1 MKNRII
7 YILILVA
14 VIFVSCED
22 VVDVKLSEDEVEFY
36 AVEAKITSE
45 SNPIVYLYKTRK
57 VNDDSGFAGI
67 SGAEVVVSE
76 KEQPQNAVELVE
88 NPENKGWYQV
98 PEGIDFKGEPG
109 KEYQI
114 TINVDGI
121 ELTARDLLA
130 PVEPI
135 DSIQV
140 RPSLRGE
147 NRFLGIFTYGNE
159 PPGLGNFYKW
169 DVYINDTL
177 LSQSDFLIFASDE
190 LVDGNYIYSFEIFTD
205 FHQPSKPEDRR
216 LKLGDTVLVK
226 QTSISAFAYDFY
238 FQLFNQAQ
246 TGSLF
251 SVPPANIQGNFTASD
266 GKPVLGLFTAHDVSN
281 SNVVVIDERIES
293 GLRK

>member
-1 MKNRII
+1 MNNRII
-7 YILILVA
+7 YILILVLA
-14 VIFVSCED
+14 IFVSCED
-22 VVDVKLSEDEVEFY
+22 VVDVKLSEEEVEFY

-45 SNPIVYLYKTRK
+45 SNPFVYLYKTRK

-88 NPENKGWYQV
+88 SPDIKGWYLV
-98 PEGIDFKGEPG
+98 PEGVDFKGQPG
-109 KEYQI
+109 KEYQV

-140 RPSLRGE
+140 RPSLRGD

-169 DVYINDTL
+169 DIYISDTL

-226 QTSISAFAYDFY
+226 QTSISAFAYNFY

>member
-7 YILILVA
+7 YILILVG

-22 VVDVKLSEDEVEFY
+22 VVDVKLSEEEVEFY

-45 SNPIVYLYKTRK
+45 SNPFVYLYKTRK
-57 VNDDSGFAGI
+57 VTDDSGFAGI
-67 SGAEVVVSE
+67 SGAEVVISE
-76 KEQPQNAVELVE
+76 KEQPQNAVELIE
-88 NPENKGWYQV
+88 SPEIKGWYLV

-109 KEYQI
+109 KEYQVS
-114 TINVDGI
+114 INVDGM
-121 ELTARDLLA
+121 ELTARDMLA

-169 DVYINDTL
+169 DIFINDTL

-216 LKLGDTVLVK
+216 LKPGDTVLVK
-226 QTSISAFAYDFY
+226 QTSISEFAYNFY

>member
-1 MKNRII
+1 MKNKITF
-7 YILILVA
+7 ILMLFSA
-14 VIFVSCED
+14 LFNSCED
-22 VVDVKLSEDEVEFY
+22 IVDVNLSEEKFEFY
-36 AVEAKITSE
+36 AVEAKITTE
-45 SNPIVYLYKTRK
+45 SNPFVYLYKSQK
-57 VNDDSGFAGI
+57 VNNDNEYIGVSDAKVTVSDDA
-67 SGAEVVVSE
+67 
-76 KEQPQNAVELVE
+76 QPPKSVELIE
-88 NPENKGWYQV
+88 STEKRGWYTT
-98 PEGIDFKGEPG
+98 PEGLDFKGETD
-109 KEYQI
+109 KEY
-114 TINVDGI
+114 TVTLNVGGI
-121 ELTARDLLA
+121 ELIARDFLA

-169 DVYINDTL
+169 DILINDTL

-205 FHQPSKPEDRR
+205 FHQPSNPEDRK
-216 LKLGDTVLVK
+216 LNLGDTVLVK
-226 QTSISAFAYDFY
+226 QTSISEFAYNFY

-246 TGSLF
+246 TGGLF
-251 SVPPANIQGNFTASD
+251 SVPPANIQSNITASD

-281 SNVVVIDERIES
+281 SNIVFIDAEIEN

>member
-7 YILILVA
+7 YLLILVA

-45 SNPIVYLYKTRK
+45 SNPFVYLYKTRK

-88 NPENKGWYQV
+88 SSEIKGWYQV

-109 KEYQI
+109 KEYQV
-114 TINVDGI
+114 TINVDGM

-169 DVYINDTL
+169 DIYINDTL

-205 FHQPSKPEDRR
+205 FHQPSKPEERK
-216 LKLGDTVLVK
+216 LNLGDKVQVK

-238 FQLFNQAQ
+238 FQMFNQAQ
-246 TGSLF
+246 TGGLF

-266 GKPVLGLFTAHDVSN
+266 GKPVLGLFTANDVSN
-281 SNVVVIDERIES
+281 SNVVVIDEEIES

>member
-1 MKNRII
+1 MV
-7 YILILVA
+7 LA
-14 VIFVSCED
+14 IFVSCED
-22 VVDVKLSEDEVEFY
+22 VVDVKLSEEEVEFY

-45 SNPIVYLYKTRK
+45 SNPFVYLYKTRK

-88 NPENKGWYQV
+88 SPDIKGWYLV
-98 PEGIDFKGEPG
+98 PEGVDFKGQPG
-109 KEYQI
+109 KEYQV

-140 RPSLRGE
+140 RPSLRGD

-169 DVYINDTL
+169 DIYISDTL

-226 QTSISAFAYDFY
+226 QTSISAFAYNFY

>member
-7 YILILVA
+7 YILILVG

-22 VVDVKLSEDEVEFY
+22 VVDVKLSEEDVEFY

-45 SNPIVYLYKTRK
+45 SNPFVYLYKTRK

-98 PEGIDFKGEPG
+98 PEGIDFNGEPG
-109 KEYQI
+109 KEYQV
-114 TINVDGI
+114 TINVDGV

-169 DVYINDTL
+169 DIYINDTL

>member
-22 VVDVKLSEDEVEFY
+22 VVDVKLSEEVVEFY
-36 AVEAKITSE
+36 AVEAKITTE
-45 SNPIVYLYKTRK
+45 NNPFVYLYKTRK

-88 NPENKGWYQV
+88 SPDIKGWYLV
-98 PEGIDFKGEPG
+98 PEGIDFTGEPG
-109 KEYQI
+109 KEYQV

-130 PVEPI
+130 PVETI

-169 DVYINDTL
+169 DIYINDTL

-226 QTSISAFAYDFY
+226 QTSISAFAYSFY
-238 FQLFNQAQ
+238 FQLFNQGQ
-246 TGSLF
+246 TGGLF
-251 SVPPANIQGNFTASD
+251 SVPPANIQSNFTASD
-266 GKPVLGLFTAHDVSN
+266 GNPILGLFTAHDVSN
-281 SNVVVIDERIES
+281 SNVVVIDEEIES

>member
-1 MKNRII
+1 
-7 YILILVA
+7 
-14 VIFVSCED
+14 
-22 VVDVKLSEDEVEFY
+22 
-36 AVEAKITSE
+36 VEAKITSE
-45 SNPIVYLYKTRK
+45 SNPFVYLYKTRK

-76 KEQPQNAVELVE
+76 KEQPQNLVELVE
-88 NPENKGWYQV
+88 SPEIKGWYLV

-109 KEYQI
+109 KEYQV
-114 TINVDGI
+114 TINVDGV
-121 ELTARDLLA
+121 ELTAHDLLA

-169 DVYINDTL
+169 DIYINDTL

-216 LKLGDTVLVK
+216 LKMGDTVLVK

>member
-7 YILILVA
+7 YILILVG

-22 VVDVKLSEDEVEFY
+22 VVDVKLSEEDVEFY

-45 SNPIVYLYKTRK
+45 SNPFVYLYKTRK

-88 NPENKGWYQV
+88 SPEIKGWYLV

-109 KEYQI
+109 KEYQV
-114 TINVDGI
+114 TINLDGI
-121 ELTARDLLA
+121 ELTARDMLA

-169 DVYINDTL
+169 DIYINDTL

-205 FHQPSKPEDRR
+205 FHQPSKPEERK

-251 SVPPANIQGNFTASD
+251 SVPPANIQGNFSASD
-266 GKPVLGLFTAHDVSN
+266 GNPVLGLFTAHDVSN
-281 SNVVVIDERIES
+281 SNVVVIDERIENK
-293 GLRK
+293 LRK

>member
-7 YILILVA
+7 YILILVV

-22 VVDVKLSEDEVEFY
+22 VVDVKLSEEEVEFY

-45 SNPIVYLYKTRK
+45 SNPFVYLYKTRK

-76 KEQPQNAVELVE
+76 TEQPQNAVELVE
-88 NPENKGWYQV
+88 SPEIKGWYLV
-98 PEGIDFKGEPG
+98 PEGIDFKGKPG
-109 KEYQI
+109 KEYQV
-114 TINVDGI
+114 TINVNGI
-121 ELTARDLLA
+121 ELIARDLLA

-159 PPGLGNFYKW
+159 PRGLGNFYKW
-169 DVYINDTL
+169 DIYINDTL

-246 TGSLF
+246 TGNLF
-251 SVPPANIQGNFTASD
+251 SVLPANIQSNITASD

-281 SNVVVIDERIES
+281 SNIVFIDEEIEN

>member
-1 MKNRII
+1 
-7 YILILVA
+7 LVA

-22 VVDVKLSEDEVEFY
+22 VVDVKLSEEEVEFY

-45 SNPIVYLYKTRK
+45 SNPFVYLYKTSK

-98 PEGIDFKGEPG
+98 PEGIDFNGEPG
-109 KEYQI
+109 KEYQV
-114 TINVDGI
+114 TINVDGV

-169 DVYINDTL
+169 DIYINDTL

-216 LKLGDTVLVK
+216 LKPGDTVLVK
-226 QTSISAFAYDFY
+226 QTSISEFAYNFY
-238 FQLFNQAQ
+238 FQMFNQAQ
-246 TGSLF
+246 TGGLF

-281 SNVVVIDERIES
+281 SNVVVIDEEIES

>member
-22 VVDVKLSEDEVEFY
+22 VVDVKLSEEEVEFY

-45 SNPIVYLYKTRK
+45 SNPFVYLYKTRK
-57 VNDDSGFAGI
+57 VNDDSGFLGI

-88 NPENKGWYQV
+88 SPEIKGWYLV

-109 KEYQI
+109 KEYQV

-121 ELTARDLLA
+121 ELTARDMLA

-169 DVYINDTL
+169 DIYINDTL

-226 QTSISAFAYDFY
+226 QTSISAFAYNFY

-246 TGSLF
+246 TGGLF

>member
-22 VVDVKLSEDEVEFY
+22 VVDVKRSEEDVEFY

-45 SNPIVYLYKTRK
+45 SNPFVYLYKSQK
-57 VNDDSGFAGI
+57 VSNDNEYIGI
-67 SGAEVVVSE
+67 SGAKVTVSDDAQPPNSVELIESDEKRGWYSVSE
-76 KEQPQNAVELVE
+76 E
-88 NPENKGWYQV
+88 
-98 PEGIDFKGEPG
+98 IDFKGEPG
-109 KEYQI
+109 KEYQV
-114 TINVDGI
+114 TINVNGV
-121 ELTARDLLA
+121 ELTARDFLA

-169 DVYINDTL
+169 DIYINDTL

-226 QTSISAFAYDFY
+226 QTSISAFAYSFY
-238 FQLFNQAQ
+238 FQLFNQGQ
-246 TGSLF
+246 TGGLF
-251 SVPPANIQGNFTASD
+251 SVPPANIQSNFTASD
-266 GKPVLGLFTAHDVSN
+266 GNPVLGLFTAHDVSN
-281 SNVVVIDERIES
+281 SNVVVIDEEIES

>member
-1 MKNRII
+1 M
-7 YILILVA
+7 LILSIT
-14 VIFVSCED
+14 IFVSCED
-22 VVDVKLSEDEVEFY
+22 VVDVKLSEEEVEFY

-45 SNPIVYLYKTRK
+45 SNPFVYLYKTRK

-76 KEQPQNAVELVE
+76 KEQPQNLVELVE
-88 NPENKGWYQV
+88 SPEIKGWYLV

-109 KEYQI
+109 KEYQV
-114 TINVDGI
+114 TINVNGI

-169 DVYINDTL
+169 DIYINDTL

>member
-14 VIFVSCED
+14 IIFVSCED
-22 VVDVKLSEDEVEFY
+22 VVDVKLSEEEVEFY

-45 SNPIVYLYKTRK
+45 SNPFVYLYKTRK

-88 NPENKGWYQV
+88 SPEIKGWYQV

-109 KEYQI
+109 KEYQVA
-114 TINVDGI
+114 INVDGI

-140 RPSLRGE
+140 RPSLRGD

-159 PPGLGNFYKW
+159 PPGLGNLYKW
-169 DVYINDTL
+169 DIYINDTL

-238 FQLFNQAQ
+238 FQLINQAQ

>member
-1 MKNRII
+1 
-7 YILILVA
+7 LVA

-22 VVDVKLSEDEVEFY
+22 VVDVKRSEEDVEFY

-45 SNPIVYLYKTRK
+45 SNPFVYLYKSQK
-57 VNDDSGFAGI
+57 VSNDNEYIGI
-67 SGAEVVVSE
+67 SGAKVTVSDDAQPPNSVELIESDEKRGWYSVSE
-76 KEQPQNAVELVE
+76 E
-88 NPENKGWYQV
+88 
-98 PEGIDFKGEPG
+98 IDFKGEPG
-109 KEYQI
+109 KEYQV
-114 TINVDGI
+114 TINVNGV
-121 ELTARDLLA
+121 ELTARDFLA

-169 DVYINDTL
+169 DIYINDTL

-226 QTSISAFAYDFY
+226 QTSISAFAYSFY
-238 FQLFNQAQ
+238 FQLFNQGQ
-246 TGSLF
+246 TGGLF
-251 SVPPANIQGNFTASD
+251 SVPPANIQSNFTASD
-266 GKPVLGLFTAHDVSN
+266 GNPVLGLFTAHDVSN
-281 SNVVVIDERIES
+281 SNVVVIDEEIES